1 MELSIIIVNFNSLT
15 FIRKCLESMF
25 SMLEI
30 KDFKWEVVVVDNN
43 SSDGSID
50 YLKNLQ
56 SQFDNFSF
64 TTSSQNNGF
73 AKASNIGAGNAL
85 GEFLLLLNPD
95 TEFIETGMQKVLDF
109 FNSKNEVEK
118 IGIIGAKLLNPDNS
132 IQYSCRSFPTLAR
145 QFYESFFLY
154 RIFSR
159 SKIFGSYFLSGWKH
173 ESIRK
178 VDWLSGAFMLIKKEV
193 FKRIGG
199 FDEDYFMYSEDAD
212 ICLRLSRAGFKNY
225 YFSQYSIRHDDGAVA
240 SSNKALRNSQIW
252 RSRKLYFLKNY
263 SLRHALLESY
273 LFFLGVINRLLVFS
287 LILVFKPKN
296 RIYKERVS
304 NELRTLKL
312 YFSRKV

>member
-1 MELSIIIVNFNSLT
+1 MV
-15 FIRKCLESMF
+15 
-25 SMLEI
+25 SMLET

-50 YLKNLQ
+50 YFKNLQ
-56 SQFDNFSF
+56 SQFDNFSVIAG
-64 TTSSQNNGF
+64 SQNNGF
-73 AKASNIGAGNAL
+73 AKASNIGAGSAS
-85 GEFLLLLNPD
+85 GEFLLFLNPD

-109 FNSKNEVEK
+109 FNSKNKVEK
-118 IGIIGAKLLNPDNS
+118 IGIVGAKLLNPDNS

-145 QFYESFFLY
+145 QFYESYFLY

-159 SKIFGSYFLSGWKH
+159 SKIFGSYFLSDWNH

-193 FKRIGG
+193 FKKFGG
-199 FDEDYFMYSEDAD
+199 FDEGYFMYSEDAD

-240 SSNKALRNSQIW
+240 SSNKALRNFQIW
-252 RSRKLYFLKNY
+252 RSRRLYFLKNY
-263 SLRHALLESY
+263 SLTHALLESY
-273 LFFLGVINRLLVFS
+273 LFLLGVINRLLVFS
-287 LILVFKPKN
+287 LILVFKFKN
-296 RIYKERVS
+296 RIYKERAS

-312 YFSRKV
+312 YFSRKETK

>member
-1 MELSIIIVNFNSLT
+1 
-15 FIRKCLESMF
+15 MF
-25 SMLEI
+25 SMLET
-30 KDFKWEVVVVDNN
+30 KDFRWEVVVVDNN

-56 SQFDNFSF
+56 SQFDNFSV
-64 TTSSQNNGF
+64 TISSHNNGF
-73 AKASNIGAGNAL
+73 AKASNIGAGSTS
-85 GEFLLLLNPD
+85 GEFLLFLNPD

-118 IGIIGAKLLNPDNS
+118 IGIVGAKLINPDNS
-132 IQYSCRSFPTLAR
+132 IQHSCRSFPTLAR
-145 QFYESFFLY
+145 QFYESYFLY

-159 SKIFGSYFLSGWKH
+159 SKIFGSYFLTCWNH

-193 FKRIGG
+193 FERIGG
-199 FDEDYFMYSEDAD
+199 FDKDYFMYSEDAD

-252 RSRKLYFLKNY
+252 RSRRLYFLKNY
-263 SLRHALLESY
+263 SLTHALLESY
-273 LFFLGVINRLLVFS
+273 LFFLGVINRILVFS
-287 LILVFKPKN
+287 IILVFKFKN
-296 RIYKERVS
+296 RIYKERAS

-312 YFSRKV
+312 YFSRKA

>member
-1 MELSIIIVNFNSLT
+1 
-15 FIRKCLESMF
+15 MF
-25 SMLEI
+25 SMLET

-50 YLKNLQ
+50 YFKNLQ
-56 SQFDNFSF
+56 SQFNNFSV
-64 TTSSQNNGF
+64 TASSQNNGF
-73 AKASNIGAGNAL
+73 AKASNIGAGSAS
-85 GEFLLLLNPD
+85 GEFLLFLNPD

-109 FNSKNEVEK
+109 FNSKNKVEK
-118 IGIIGAKLLNPDNS
+118 IGIVGAKLLNFDNS

-145 QFYESFFLY
+145 QFYESYFLH

-159 SKIFGSYFLSGWKH
+159 SKIFGSYFLSDWNH

-193 FKRIGG
+193 FERIGG
-199 FDEDYFMYSEDAD
+199 FDEGFFMYSEDAD

-225 YFSQYSIRHDDGAVA
+225 YFNQYSIRHDDGAIA

-252 RSRKLYFLKNY
+252 RSRRLYFLKNY
-263 SLRHALLESY
+263 SLTHALLESY

-287 LILVFKPKN
+287 LIAVFKFKN
-296 RIYKERVS
+296 RIYKERIS
-304 NELRTLKL
+304 SEARTLKL
-312 YFSRKV
+312 YFSRKETK

>member
-1 MELSIIIVNFNSLT
+1 
-15 FIRKCLESMF
+15 MF
-25 SMLEI
+25 LILEI
-30 KDFKWEVVVVDNN
+30 KGFKWEVVVVDNN

-56 SQFDNFSF
+56 SQFDNFSVIV
-64 TTSSQNNGF
+64 SSQNNGF
-73 AKASNIGAGNAL
+73 AKASNIGAGSAS
-85 GEFLLLLNPD
+85 GEFLLFLNPD

-109 FNSKNEVEK
+109 FNSKNKMEK
-118 IGIIGAKLLNPDNS
+118 IGIVGAKLLNPDSS
-132 IQYSCRSFPTLAR
+132 IQHSCRSFPTLAR
-145 QFYESFFLY
+145 QFYESYFLY
-154 RIFSR
+154 KIFSR
-159 SKIFGSYFLSGWKH
+159 SKIFGSYFLSGWNH
-173 ESIRK
+173 ENIRK

-193 FKRIGG
+193 FERIGG

-252 RSRKLYFLKNY
+252 RSRRLYFLKNY
-263 SLRHALLESY
+263 SLTHALFESY

-296 RIYKERVS
+296 RIYKERAS